1 MKLVLAAF
9 LFASFA
15 QAESLATK
23 KKIAA
28 AEKDY
33 LTPKTEEVNK
43 ACGTKIKTTADWTS
57 VDKSKAMAK
66 DKETNHYSELG
77 SGCSGVHDTLVSMC
91 SDEESK
97 QAIQK
102 NIKEIHCV
110 WKDLAEG
117 EYKGDFSLK
126 SGKLTAKLSNGV
138 SFSYNAEN
146 PFQKW
151 LMEQL

>member
-9 LFASFA
+9 ILVSFA
-15 QAESLATK
+15 HAESLATK
-23 KKIAA
+23 KKISA

-33 LTPKTEEVNK
+33 LVPKTEEVNK
-43 ACGTKIKTTADWTS
+43 ACGTKIKTTADWKS
-57 VDKSKAMAK
+57 VEKSKAMEK
-66 DKETNHYSELG
+66 DKETNHYSALG
-77 SGCSGVHDTLVSMC
+77 SGCSGVHDTLVTMC

-97 QAIQK
+97 NAIK
-102 NIKEIHCV
+102 KDIKEIHCV

-117 EYKGDFSLK
+117 EYKGDYTLK
-126 SGKLTAKLSNGV
+126 GGKLTAKLSNGV

-151 LMEQL
+151 LMEHL